1 MTTTP
6 SNEEELRL
14 TIAEYGPLVDTPR
27 DQYAHNI
34 VSMALISLA
43 GRYGIPAA
51 NAAIEDF
58 GLEAKGWKTQKG
70 RETHE

>member
-14 TIAEYGPLVDTPR
+14 TIAEYGPLVDTPM